1 MGRHEKPLDPAA
13 GPVEGFAAELRAL
26 RRSAGSP
33 VYRAMAA
40 RVHTSASALSAAASG
55 ARLPT
60 LPVTLAYVRACG
72 GDEREWTARW
82 HATARVLTPAPVPA
96 PGRPPLP
103 PPPPP
108 APLPAR
114 RHWAA
119 WALAAGALG
128 TAAALGRGSRRQ
140 VSRPAPG
147 GAVTAARR

>member
-1 MGRHEKPLDPAA
+1 MGRHENPLDPGA
-13 GPVEGFAAELRAL
+13 GPVEHFAAELRAL

-40 RVHTSASALSAAASG
+40 KVHTSASSLSAAASG
-55 ARLPT
+55 TRPPT

-72 GDEREWTARW
+72 GDEAEWTARW
-82 HATARVLTPAPVPA
+82 QALTRSLAPVPV
-96 PGRPPLP
+96 

-108 APLPAR
+108 APPPPLPAR
-114 RHWAA
+114 RAWAA

-128 TAAALGRGSRRQ
+128 AAAALGRGSRRQ

-147 GAVTAARR
+147 GAATAARR